1 MDRRWFL
8 VIGLVLLVM
17 GSVAI
22 AATVSGTVKS
32 VGADGKSLVVTAD
45 GKDTNVTL
53 ADGATVTV
61 DGKAGKLAD
70 AKAGNKA
77 TVTHEGGKASKVE
90 IHTK

>member
-8 VIGLVLLVM
+8 VVGMCLLVI
-17 GSVAI
+17 GSVAF
-22 AATVSGTVKS
+22 AATLNGTVKS
-32 VGADGKSLVVTAD
+32 VGGDGKSLVVTAD
-45 GKDTNVTL
+45 GKDTNVSL
-53 ADGATVTV
+53 ADGASVTI